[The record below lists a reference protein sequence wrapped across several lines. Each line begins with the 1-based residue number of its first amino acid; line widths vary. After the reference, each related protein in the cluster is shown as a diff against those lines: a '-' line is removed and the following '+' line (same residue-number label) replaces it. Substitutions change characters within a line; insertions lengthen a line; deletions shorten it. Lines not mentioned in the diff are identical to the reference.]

1 MGRVALDVGIVCSQA
16 ASHVEA
22 AAAEV
27 CGAAEE
33 YVRTKCSRA
42 DIERR
47 CEEVGV
53 LFQPL
58 IFESLGGVSR
68 EAELVIKSLN
78 QAVASATDS
87 PYGEVA
93 TRFWQRISIDIQ
105 RSQHRAFVR
114 RVAGVAGSEV
124 LGSGGVFGSL
134 GGLEIPGGL

>member
-1 MGRVALDVGIVCSQA
+1 MRA
-16 ASHVEA
+16 ASLALQNSSSENYRIRQA
-22 AAAEV
+22 
-27 CGAAEE
+27 
-33 YVRTKCSRA
+33 RTVSSGMSSSF
-42 DIERR
+42 I
-47 CEEVGV
+47 V
-53 LFQPL
+53 LSDYTTKLLGCFAGI

-68 EAELVIKSLN
+68 EAELVIKRLN

-134 GGLEIPGGL
+134 GRLEIPGGV